1 MNAIGSAIQIIPD
14 LTIDD
19 KYSAII
25 DAAHQ
30 RMSSFTEN
38 AVRDGRLGELFV
50 LKKTPI
56 DATAAM
62 RVLGGDGRLMVGF
75 QFEARP
81 EASEGTFQ
89 VFVKKSVPSGKQ
101 IKFYLTPTVQEIMLQ
116 LISLEDRRTVAV
128 FSMLNSSMDLG
139 YRILTNLYGSQL
151 KGLVDKAPPFVI
163 DAIAARLERMQGA
176 RSPEESDL
184 WKEHVDTQ
192 TADSRNG
199 RSDRPGSH
207 DNILQ
212 VMADESM
219 ANEINE
225 YVGSIMSR
233 TERIEEKRKMLE
245 DNPDI
250 PRSEFYEQMI
260 REDFDQLENCY
271 ARMHVYL
278 RAFYKNQ
285 AKRSSTR
292 NMILRQFF
300 AAQIEEISGE
310 TGLLEDLLSLN
321 KEEYFKNIDR
331 HKEL

>member
-1 MNAIGSAIQIIPD
+1 MNASGTAIQIIPD

-25 DAAHQ
+25 EAAHQ
-30 RMSSFTEN
+30 RMSSFTAN
-38 AVRDGRLGELFV
+38 ALRDGRVGELFV
-50 LKKTPI
+50 LKRTPI
-56 DATAAM
+56 DATNAVS
-62 RVLGGDGRLMVGF
+62 VLEGDGRLMVGF

-81 EASEGTFQ
+81 EASESSFQ
-89 VFVKKSVPSGKQ
+89 IFVKKSVPGGKQ

-128 FSMLNSSMDLG
+128 FSMLNSSLDLG

-151 KGLVDKAPPFVI
+151 RRLVDKTPPLLF
-163 DAIAARLERMQGA
+163 DAILGRLERMRGVK
-176 RSPEESDL
+176 SPEESDL
-184 WKEHVDTQ
+184 WKDNLNSHAAESGNT
-192 TADSRNG
+192 

-212 VMADESM
+212 VMADEST
-219 ANEINE
+219 AEEINE

-233 TERIEEKRKMLE
+233 TERIEGKRQMLE

-260 REDFDQLENCY
+260 REDFDHLENCY

-285 AKRSSTR
+285 AKRNSTR

-300 AAQIEEISGE
+300 AAQIETISGE
-310 TGLLEDLLSLN
+310 TALLEDLLSLN